1 MVKMHNAH
9 IFILKK
15 SSNFAT
21 KLKTVGMANWQ
32 EQAVKVLED
41 SLYPVPQELNG
52 IDWKCTLSD
61 KSERL
66 AQHLCAFSNTRN
78 GGYLVFG
85 IDNDAAFVSLSKDEI
100 EEIVGRLGNIAKNSL
115 AWSIQLEHAV
125 VEYREHPLLFV
136 RIHEQT
142 NKPIYLRGKDIYEAY
157 IRSAGHSVKMSRV
170 QVHELIALSHGLSFE
185 DRVAQSG
192 LTIEDVERL
201 LDCEKL
207 FELLDK
213 KKPSEKKLMMKQME
227 DYGLIVENGDHYD
240 ILNLGAILFAKR
252 LKDFPSLANK
262 EIVARKYLGKNNQIL
277 SLEYRCETGYAVGFE
292 NLVSF
297 LSLNTSTEEIE
308 VQRKAVPTY
317 PVVAIRELVANMM
330 VHQDFSIKGMPL
342 TIEIFENRL
351 TFTNPGASL
360 NDVKRL
366 IDLPPHSR
374 NESLAQMMLLLDM
387 CERRGSGFDR
397 ATDAIGKMKLP
408 AYKAQSGDDYTRVT
422 LYPKKKVVEMT
433 REERIAVCYQHACLL
448 YENGLPIGNQN
459 VRERFNLNKNQS
471 AMASRI
477 LADTYES
484 KLIKMENPE
493 IGSKRYTLY
502 IPYYG

>member
-1 MVKMHNAH
+1 MHNAH

-61 KSERL
+61 K
-66 AQHLCAFSNTRN
+66 
-78 GGYLVFG
+78 
-85 IDNDAAFVSLSKDEI
+85 
-100 EEIVGRLGNIAKNSL
+100 
-115 AWSIQLEHAV
+115 
-125 VEYREHPLLFV
+125 
-136 RIHEQT
+136 
-142 NKPIYLRGKDIYEAY
+142 
-157 IRSAGHSVKMSRV
+157 
-170 QVHELIALSHGLSFE
+170 
-185 DRVAQSG
+185 
-192 LTIEDVERL
+192 
-201 LDCEKL
+201 
-207 FELLDK
+207 
-213 KKPSEKKLMMKQME
+213 
-227 DYGLIVENGDHYD
+227 
-240 ILNLGAILFAKR
+240 
-252 LKDFPSLANK
+252 
-262 EIVARKYLGKNNQIL
+262 
-277 SLEYRCETGYAVGFE
+277 

-297 LSLNTSTEEIE
+297 VSLNTSTEEIE

-493 IGSKRYTLY
+493 IGSKRYTSY